1 MKKKDTVILFNTEF
15 NKKYLKIL
23 KFCLR
28 WYWVGLLILLLFFF
42 KDMFNFGLIVA
53 MVIIGGLS
61 QFYKMFLPLPVG
73 LELMTLA
80 SVTILFWT
88 NPAIAMLCT
97 IIMILMIGVTTGRV
111 SHYLFIKT
119 AAALATLLIVSF
131 FTPLGIVFVGKMT
144 AILVNVFYLFLASF
158 IDPKAWF
165 VSYAYVL
172 NIIFNWFL
180 FSWFGEF
187 VVNLRIG

>member
-15 NKKYLKIL
+15 NRKYLKIL
-23 KFCLR
+23 KFCLK
-28 WYWVGLLILLLFFF
+28 WYWVGLIILLLFFF

-53 MVIIGGLS
+53 MVLVGGFS
-61 QFYKMFLPLPVG
+61 QFYKMFLPLPTG
-73 LELMTLA
+73 FELMTLA

-97 IIMILMIGVTTGRV
+97 IIMILMISVTTGRF
-111 SHYLFIKT
+111 SHYIFIKT
-119 AAALATLLIVSF
+119 ASALATLIIVSF
-131 FTPLGIVFVGKMT
+131 FTSFGIVFVGIMT

-165 VSYAYVL
+165 VSYSNL
-172 NIIFNWFL
+172 INIIFNYFI
-180 FSWFGEF
+180 FTWFGVF
-187 VVNLRIG
+187 FLNLRIG